1 MPQSSH
7 DLEGM
12 LQQFIGEEFDDSPV
26 LASFAGA
33 DGYDHLLGDFSA
45 PARRRRTSRDR
56 EWHASFSDLPDDAL
70 DADQRIDRDLVIS
83 TLRGRVLLADQPAWQ
98 RDPSAYLEPCLRGPH
113 VLFLHRLHPEA
124 ELVDAAVARLR
135 QVPDVLDQAVA
146 NLDPELTPRL
156 LVDRAIGQAQSAV
169 RYARDFLPAEAEDPR
184 LRTRLMAAAAEA
196 ALAFENFAD
205 WLEGLAERAA
215 GDWRLGEPLYSALL
229 RERELLDVDAAGLRR
244 RGQAAYDDLD
254 AEMREVATT
263 VPEGGPDWRAVMERL
278 NEEHAPTLEALRQD
292 YESATGRARDFL
304 RDRELV
310 PFAPGE
316 ECAVVPAPV
325 FQRPVLAVASYAGPP
340 PLTDR
345 RLGHFFVP
353 FTADDASEEQVQ
365 QRLQNNSSAS
375 IPTIAVHEA
384 YPGHHWH
391 RTWSAGGTRPI
402 RKLLG
407 TPYFGEGWALYAE
420 RMMYEEGFF
429 ADPRHVL
436 AHLDA
441 RIFRAARIVVD
452 TELHA
457 GDMAVD
463 QAVDMMATK
472 ASLSRNTAEIEV
484 RRYCAWPT
492 QASSYLTG
500 ALEIDS
506 IRSRW
511 REAHPQ
517 APLADFHAAIAG
529 SGNLPLGLAARAVLG
544 DT

>member
-1 MPQSSH
+1 MPQSH
-7 DLEGM
+7 DLTT
-12 LQQFIGEEFDDSPV
+12 LLDQFIAEEFEDRPV
-26 LASFAGA
+26 MASAAGA
-33 DGYDHLLGDFSA
+33 AGYDDRLGDFSA
-45 PARRRRTSRDR
+45 SARERRASRDR
-56 EWHASFSDLPDDAL
+56 EWHATFTGVPDDGL
-70 DADQRIDRDLVIS
+70 DADARIDRDLAIA
-83 TLRGRVLLADQPAWQ
+83 TLRGRVLLDERPDWR
-98 RDPSAYLEPCLRGPH
+98 RDPATYLEPCLRGPH

-124 ELVDAAVARLR
+124 ELVAAAVARLR
-135 QVPDVLDQAVA
+135 QVPDVLEAGMA

-156 LVDRAIGQAQSAV
+156 LVDRAIGQARSAV
-169 RYARDFLPAEAEDPR
+169 RYARDYLPAEAEDPR
-184 LRTRLMAAAAEA
+184 LRTALTAAAAEA
-196 ALAFENFAD
+196 ALAFERFAE
-205 WLEGLAERAA
+205 WLEGLGERAG

-229 RERELLDVDAAGLRR
+229 AERELLDLDANSLHR
-244 RGQAAYDDLD
+244 RGQTAYDELD
-254 AEMREVATT
+254 IEMRKVAENM
-263 VPEGGPDWRAVMERL
+263 PGGGPDWLAVMKEL
-278 NEEHAPTLEALRQD
+278 NQEHAPTLEAMRQA
-292 YESATGRARDFL
+292 YETTTGQARDFL
-304 RDRELV
+304 RERKLV
-310 PFAPGE
+310 PFAAGE

-365 QRLQNNSSAS
+365 QRLQTNSSAS
-375 IPTIAVHEA
+375 IPTISVHEA

-420 RMMYEEGFF
+420 RMMYQEGFF
-429 ADPRHVL
+429 TDPRHVL

-452 TELHA
+452 TALHA
-457 GDMAVD
+457 GDMSVEEAVD
-463 QAVDMMATK
+463 TMATK
-472 ASLSRNTAEIEV
+472 ASLSRDTAEVEI

-492 QASSYLTG
+492 QAASYLTG
-500 ALEIDS
+500 ALEIEA
-506 IRSRW
+506 IRERW
-511 REAHPQ
+511 RAANPA

-544 DT
+544 DA

>member
-1 MPQSSH
+1 MPQSH
-7 DLEGM
+7 DLTT
-12 LQQFIGEEFDDSPV
+12 LLDQFIAEEFEDRPV
-26 LASFAGA
+26 MASAAGA
-33 DGYDHLLGDFSA
+33 AGYDDRLGDFSA
-45 PARRRRTSRDR
+45 SARERRASRDR
-56 EWHASFSDLPDDAL
+56 EWHATFTGVPDDGL
-70 DADQRIDRDLVIS
+70 DADARIDRDLAIA
-83 TLRGRVLLADQPAWQ
+83 TLRGRVLLDERPDWR
-98 RDPSAYLEPCLRGPH
+98 RDPATYLEPCLRGPH

-124 ELVDAAVARLR
+124 ELVAAAVARLR
-135 QVPDVLDQAVA
+135 QVPDVLEAGMA

-156 LVDRAIGQAQSAV
+156 LVDRAIGQARSAV
-169 RYARDFLPAEAEDPR
+169 RYARDYLPAEAEDPR
-184 LRTRLMAAAAEA
+184 LRTALTAAAAEA
-196 ALAFENFAD
+196 ALAFERFAE
-205 WLEGLAERAA
+205 WLEGLGERAG

-229 RERELLDVDAAGLRR
+229 AERELLDLDANSLHR
-244 RGQAAYDDLD
+244 RGQTAYDELD
-254 AEMREVATT
+254 IEMRKVAENM
-263 VPEGGPDWRAVMERL
+263 PGGGPDWLAVMKEL
-278 NEEHAPTLEALRQD
+278 NQEHAPTLEAMRQA
-292 YESATGRARDFL
+292 YETTTGQARDFL
-304 RDRELV
+304 RERKLV
-310 PFAPGE
+310 PFAAGE

-365 QRLQNNSSAS
+365 QRLQTNSSAS
-375 IPTIAVHEA
+375 IPTISVHEA

-420 RMMYEEGFF
+420 RMMYQEGFF
-429 ADPRHVL
+429 TDPRHVL

-452 TELHA
+452 TALHA
-457 GDMAVD
+457 GDMSVEEAVD
-463 QAVDMMATK
+463 TMATK
-472 ASLSRNTAEIEV
+472 ASLSRDTAEVEI

-492 QASSYLTG
+492 QAASYLTG
-500 ALEIDS
+500 ALEIEA
-506 IRSRW
+506 IRERW
-511 REAHPQ
+511 RAANPA

-544 DT
+544 HA